1 MEQRTSFRKAW
12 SVVYPILLYYVINYL
27 VVLLLAML
35 TQAVGGIYQGVF
47 ATTIRNHSASLSA
60 GMKGIGML
68 AGMVA
73 SIPAWKQE
81 NGTKPPLAA
90 FGKREDTT
98 GLDRGR
104 KIKKLLIGS
113 FMGIVTALFLNS
125 LFTLLHVTESSQTFD
140 SVAAVQFSVP
150 FFLGIVLYGVVAPLS
165 EEVLFRGI
173 VFRRMKRLYSVPIAL
188 IGSAIFFGAFHGN
201 LVQAIYGTIMGL
213 FLACLYEIS
222 GDFLMPLCF
231 HSGANLAVFITVS
244 IELCKL
250 YVFSVSGC
258 IVLGVL
264 LIIISLLTWKYKI
277 FK

>member
-1 MEQRTSFRKAW
+1 MEQRASFRKAW

-47 ATTIRNHSASLSA
+47 ATIIRNHSASLSA

-68 AGMVA
+68 AGMVV
-73 SIPAWKQE
+73 SFPAWKQE
-81 NGTKPPLAA
+81 DGTKLPLMA

-98 GLDRGR
+98 DSDCGR

-140 SVAAVQFSVP
+140 SVATVQFSVP
-150 FFLGIVLYGVVAPLS
+150 FLLGIVLYGVVAPLS

-173 VFRRMKRLYSVPIAL
+173 VFKRMKRLYSVPIAL

-213 FLACLYEIS
+213 FLAYLYETS
-222 GDFLMPLCF
+222 GEFLIPLCF

-244 IELCKL
+244 VELCKL

-264 LIIISLLTWKYKI
+264 LIVVSLFAWKYKI

>member
-47 ATTIRNHSASLSA
+47 AAFIRNHSASLSA

-68 AGMVA
+68 AGMMA

-81 NGTKPPLAA
+81 NGTKLPLTA

-98 GLDRGR
+98 DSDCGR

-140 SVAAVQFSVP
+140 SVATVQFSVP
-150 FFLGIVLYGVVAPLS
+150 FLLGIVLYGVVAPLS

-201 LVQAIYGTIMGL
+201 LVQAIYGAIMGL
-213 FLACLYEIS
+213 FLAYLYETS
-222 GDFLMPLCF
+222 GEFLIPLCF

-244 IELCKL
+244 VELCKL

-258 IVLGVL
+258 VVLGVL